1 MYTNLPKYIDEKFDR
16 LLTPILKSNYDANQG
31 QCKTALSTDI
41 MIFKSFVEDAMK
53 YEKKRLIKGL
63 RKL

>member
-16 LLTPILKSNYDANQG
+16 LLTPILEAMYNANQNE
-31 QCKTALSTDI
+31 CKTALSTDI
-41 MIFKSFVEDAMK
+41 MIFKTFVEDAMK
-53 YEKKRLIKGL
+53 YEKKRLIKEL